1 MNLQLLMNVNFNIY
15 ITDMKLNKQLII
27 SLLMLT
33 GAVAQ
38 SQEVLTLEEC
48 RHRALEANRGLK
60 QAEMKRVETHNMERA
75 ALMEMLP
82 KVSAAGEYTWTMKSV
97 HLLSDEQEE
106 RINNMGNAVQE
117 AVDQAIRDEASQ
129 LPVGGEFIGNYLASV
144 INNSGL
150 AEELNNVGHEITD
163 GLNTD
168 TRNMSVVTLTLT
180 QPVYLGGKLL
190 AMHRTAMLMDHLAGI
205 EYSQKE
211 AATLQAVDEAYWQV
225 VSVEHKK
232 RLAER
237 YAALLDTLE
246 ANVQAAVDAEVATRG
261 DLAKVR
267 VKRNEAQ
274 MALTKATNGL
284 VLAKMLLAERC
295 GMPLDQDFVLSEEGG
310 MRNDELK
317 DSPLNIPRSSM
328 DEVYARRSELKML
341 RIADSAAREGVRT
354 AASVLKPNVVVTGGY
369 MMSNPN
375 VFNGFKNEWGGT
387 PMVAVAVGI
396 PIVHPAGIYALK
408 AAKAKRKEVEYQRQE
423 AEELIALQVSKLR
436 YEHELSYKKL
446 SQAESN
452 LEMANENLRLAD
464 ESYKAGVCSSSD
476 LMMAQTAWLQAEGE
490 VLDARIEIEMTRLYL
505 KQALGIK

>member
-1 MNLQLLMNVNFNIY
+1 
-15 ITDMKLNKQLII
+15 MKLNKQLIL
-27 SLLMLT
+27 SLLLLSPTIM
-33 GAVAQ
+33 Q
-38 SQEVLTLEEC
+38 SQQTLTLEEC
-48 RHRALEANRGLK
+48 HRRALESNRSLK
-60 QAEMKRVETHNMERA
+60 QAEMKREETHNMERA

-82 KVSAAGEYTWTMKSV
+82 RVSAAGEYTWTMKSV

-106 RINNMGNAVQE
+106 RINNMGNTVQE
-117 AVDQAIRDEASQ
+117 AVDQAVRDEASQ
-129 LPVGGEFIGNYLASV
+129 LPIGGEYIGNYLANI

-150 AEELNNVGHEITD
+150 AAELNNVGHEITD

-180 QPVYLGGKLL
+180 QPVYLGGKLV

-211 AATLQAVDEAYWQV
+211 ASTLLAVDEAYWQV

-246 ANVQAAVDAEVATRG
+246 ANVQAAVDAEMATQG
-261 DLAKVR
+261 DLTKVR

-274 MALTKATNGL
+274 MTLTKATNGL

-295 GMPLDQDFVLSEEGG
+295 GMPLDEDFEVENGADVSA
-310 MRNDELK
+310 
-317 DSPLNIPRSSM
+317 IPTLTSYNYTL
-328 DEVYARRSELKML
+328 DEVYSRRAELKML

-396 PIVHPAGIYALK
+396 PILHPAGIYAVK
-408 AAKAKRKEVEYQRQE
+408 AAKAKRREVEYQRQE
-423 AEELIALQVSKLR
+423 AEELIALQVHKLQ
-436 YEHELSYKKL
+436 YEHELAYKKL
-446 SQAESN
+446 AQANSN
-452 LEMANENLRLAD
+452 LDMANENLRLAD
-464 ESYKAGVCSSSD
+464 ESFKAGVCSSSD

-490 VLDARIEIEMTRLYL
+490 VLDARIEIEMTRMYL
-505 KQALGIK
+505 RKALGI

>member
-1 MNLQLLMNVNFNIY
+1 
-15 ITDMKLNKQLII
+15 MKLNKQLVL
-27 SLLMLT
+27 SLLLLT
-33 GAVAQ
+33 GTLAQ
-38 SQEVLTLEEC
+38 SQQVLTLEEC
-48 RHRALEANRGLK
+48 RQRALNANRGLK
-60 QAEMKRVETHNMERA
+60 QAEQKCVETHNMERA

-82 KVSAAGEYTWTMKSV
+82 RVSAAGEYTWTMKSV

-106 RINNMGNAVQE
+106 RINNMGNSVQD
-117 AVDQAIRDEASQ
+117 AVDQAIRDEAAN
-129 LPVGGEFIGNYLASV
+129 LPFGGEYVGNYLANI

-150 AEELNNVGHEITD
+150 AAELNNVGHEITD

-180 QPVYLGGKLL
+180 QPVYLGGKLI

-205 EYSQKE
+205 EYSRKE
-211 AATLQAVDEAYWQV
+211 ATTLQEVDEAYWQV
-225 VSVEHKK
+225 VSVAHKK

-246 ANVQAAVDAEVATRG
+246 ANVQAAVDAEVSTMG

-295 GMPLDQDFVLSEEGG
+295 GMPLDSNFELQNSNFDDGG
-310 MRNDELK
+310 QFQNSQFEIQNYNLED
-317 DSPLNIPRSSM
+317 
-328 DEVYARRSELKML
+328 VYARRSELKML
-341 RIADSAAREGVRT
+341 RISDSVAREGVRI
-354 AASVLKPNVVVTGGY
+354 AASALKPNMVVTGGY

-396 PIVHPAGIYALK
+396 PIIHPAGIFAVK
-408 AAKAKRKEVEYQRQE
+408 AAKAKRREVEYQRQE
-423 AEELIALQVSKLR
+423 AEELIALQVSKLK

-446 SQAESN
+446 AQAESN
-452 LEMANENLRLAD
+452 LDMANENLRLAN
-464 ESYKAGVCSSSD
+464 ESFEAGVCSSSD
-476 LMMAQTAWLQAEGE
+476 LMMAQTAWLQAEGD
-490 VLDARIEIEMTRLYL
+490 VLDAKIEIEMTRMYL
-505 KQALGIK
+505 KQALGI

>member
-1 MNLQLLMNVNFNIY
+1 
-15 ITDMKLNKQLII
+15 MKLDKKLIF
-27 SLLMLT
+27 SVLLLT
-33 GAVAQ
+33 SAVAY
-38 SQEVLTLEEC
+38 SQQVLTLEEC
-48 RHRALEANRGLK
+48 RQRALDANRGLK
-60 QAEMKRVETHNMERA
+60 QAEMKREETHNMERA

-82 KVSAAGEYTWTMKSV
+82 RVSAAGEYTWTMKSV
-97 HLLSDEQEE
+97 HLLSDEQEQ
-106 RINNMGNAVQE
+106 RINNMGNSVQA
-117 AVDQAIRDEASQ
+117 AVDQALREEASQ
-129 LPVGGEFIGNYLASV
+129 LPIGGEFIGNYLASV
-144 INNSGL
+144 INNTGL
-150 AEELNNVGHEITD
+150 ADALNNVGHEITD

-168 TRNMSVVTLTLT
+168 TRNMSVATLTLT
-180 QPVYLGGKLL
+180 QPVYLGGKLI

-246 ANVQAAVDAEVATRG
+246 ANVQAAVDAEVSTKG

-267 VKRNEAQ
+267 VKHNEAQ
-274 MALTKATNGL
+274 MSLTKATNGL

-295 GMPLDQDFVLSEEGG
+295 GMPVNSEFEVQSAELLDV
-310 MRNDELK
+310 NPELRL
-317 DSPLNIPRSSM
+317 PSSDL

-354 AASVLKPNVVVTGGY
+354 AASVLKPNVVVSGGY
-369 MMSNPN
+369 MLSNPN

-396 PIVHPAGIYALK
+396 PIVHPAGIYAVK
-408 AAKAKRKEVEYQRQE
+408 AAKAKRREVEYQRQE
-423 AEELIALQVSKLR
+423 AEELIALQVNKLK
-436 YEHELSYKKL
+436 YEHELAYKKL

-452 LEMANENLRLAD
+452 LDMANENLRLAD
-464 ESYKAGVCSSSD
+464 ESFKAGVCSSSD
-476 LMMAQTAWLQAEGE
+476 LMMAQTAWLQAEGD
-490 VLDARIEIEMTRLYL
+490 VLDARIEIEMTRMYL
-505 KQALGIK
+505 KQALGLK

>member
-1 MNLQLLMNVNFNIY
+1 
-15 ITDMKLNKQLII
+15 MKLNKELILSI
-27 SLLMLT
+27 LMLT
-33 GAVAQ
+33 ATVAQ
-38 SQEVLTLEEC
+38 SQQTLTLEEC
-48 RHRALEANRGLK
+48 RRRALESNRGLK
-60 QAEMKRVETHNMERA
+60 QAEMKRVETHNLERA

-82 KVSAAGEYTWTMKSV
+82 RVSAAGEYTWTMKSV
-97 HLLSDEQEE
+97 HLLSEEQEE
-106 RINNMGNAVQE
+106 RINNMGNSVQA
-117 AVDQAIRDEASQ
+117 AVDQAVRDETSQ
-129 LPVGGEFIGNYLASV
+129 LPIGGEFIGNYLANV

-180 QPVYLGGKLL
+180 QPVYLGGKLI

-205 EYSQKE
+205 EYTQKE

-232 RLAER
+232 QLAEH

-246 ANVQAAVDAEVATRG
+246 ANVQAAVDAEVATQG
-261 DLAKVR
+261 DLTKVR

-295 GMPLDQDFVLSEEGG
+295 GMPLDTVFEVENGTWKEES
-310 MRNDELK
+310 RATVAL
-317 DSPLNIPRSSM
+317 SPLSSYNYTL
-328 DEVYARRSELKML
+328 DDVYARRSELKML
-341 RIADSAAREGVRT
+341 RIADSVAREGVRT

-396 PIVHPAGIYALK
+396 PIIHPAGIFAVK
-408 AAKAKRKEVEYQRQE
+408 AAKAKRREVEYQRQE
-423 AEELIALQVSKLR
+423 AEELIALQVNKLQC
-436 YEHELSYKKL
+436 EHELAYKKMA
-446 SQAESN
+446 QAQSN
-452 LEMANENLRLAD
+452 LDMANENLRLAD
-464 ESYKAGVCSSSD
+464 ESFKAGVCSSSD

-490 VLDARIEIEMTRLYL
+490 LLDARIDIEMTQLYL

>member
-1 MNLQLLMNVNFNIY
+1 MRI
-15 ITDMKLNKQLII
+15 DKRLILAI
-27 SLLMLT
+27 LILAGT
-33 GAVAQ
+33 AVEAQ
-38 SQEVLTLEEC
+38 QVLTLEEC
-48 RHRALEANRGLK
+48 RRRALEANRGLK
-60 QAEMKRVETHNMERA
+60 QAEMKREETHNLERA

-82 KVSAAGEYTWTMKSV
+82 RVSAAGEYTWTMKSV

-106 RINNMGNAVQE
+106 RINNMGNSVQA
-117 AVDQAIRDEASQ
+117 AVDQAVRDEATQ
-129 LPVGGEFIGNYLASV
+129 LPIGGEYIGNYLANV

-150 AEELNNVGHEITD
+150 AAELNNVGHEITD

-168 TRNMSVVTLTLT
+168 TRNMSVVTFTLT
-180 QPVYLGGKLL
+180 QPVYLGGKLV

-211 AATLQAVDEAYWQV
+211 AATLLAVDEAYWQV

-246 ANVQAAVDAEVATRG
+246 ANVEAAVEADVATQG
-261 DLAKVR
+261 DLTKVR

-274 MALTKATNGL
+274 MSLTKATNGM

-295 GMPLDQDFVLSEEGG
+295 GMPLDDSEQWTVVS
-310 MRNDELK
+310 DQLV
-317 DSPLNIPRSSM
+317 DASQVAAAQLTTDHLPLATYNL
-328 DEVYARRSELKML
+328 DDVYARRAEMKML
-341 RIADSAAREGVRT
+341 RISDSVAREGVRT

-387 PMVAVAVGI
+387 PMVAVAVGF
-396 PIVHPAGIYALK
+396 PIVHPAGVFAVK
-408 AAKAKRKEVEYQRQE
+408 AAKAKRREVEYQKQE
-423 AEELIALQVSKLR
+423 AEELIALQVNKLK
-436 YEHELSYKKL
+436 YEHELAYKKYA
-446 SQAESN
+446 QAQSN
-452 LEMANENLRLAD
+452 LDMANENLRLAD
-464 ESYKAGVCSSSD
+464 ESYKAGVCSSTD

-490 VLDARIEIEMTRLYL
+490 VLDARIDIEMTRMYL